1 MKYKIFVLFHARK
14 NLKILEREKDCIYN
28 DFRDF
33 KMQGLR
39 ESGSRNVFAYS
50 GDQKAGTHSR
60 SSGDQEAGTHSHS
73 SGDQEAGMR
82 TRSD

>member
-14 NLKILEREKDCIYN
+14 NLKISEREKGCIYN

-39 ESGSRNVFAYS
+39 ESGTRSRTQEIRKQERVCVAQEIRKQERVRVLRRSGSRNAFA
-50 GDQKAGTHSR
+50 
-60 SSGDQEAGTHSHS
+60 
-73 SGDQEAGMR
+73 
-82 TRSD
+82 